1 MTKNYY
7 RVNLY
12 VSIRSARIAF
22 LLLNLTFLSL
32 QGLANSR
39 SVNLAEMTSHA
50 GRVVHGR
57 VVEVR
62 EGVHPLHEQV
72 AVTFLKVQVI
82 EMLKGGAAR
91 EVTFMQYGTSTKQYV
106 AHLPKY
112 SVGEEV
118 VLFLYPESKLGL
130 TSPVGQGQGKF
141 VVRNDSRSGQR
152 VLQNEQLNAAL
163 FARLDAVKVSS
174 KLALNSTEREA
185 IVQPQGRAG
194 AGLDMGTFRSLVRKF
209 AANTQA
215 NLQ

>member
-7 RVNLY
+7 RVNLF
-12 VSIRSARIAF
+12 VSIRSARIVF
-22 LLLNLTFLSL
+22 LLSFLTFLSL
-32 QGLANSR
+32 SSLANSR

-62 EGVHPLHEQV
+62 EGVHPQHQHL
-72 AVTFLKVQVI
+72 AVTWVKVQVV

-91 EVTFMQYGTSTKQYV
+91 EVTFMQYGNSTNHYV

-141 VVRNDSRSGQR
+141 AVQTDTRSGQR
-152 VLQNEQLNAAL
+152 VLLNEHLNHAL
-163 FARLDAVKVSS
+163 FARLDAAKAKT
-174 KLALNSTEREA
+174 KLGLTAAEREA
-185 IVQPQGRAG
+185 IAQPRTG
-194 AGLDMGTFRSLVRKF
+194 AGMEVATFRSLVRKF
-209 AANTQA
+209 VANPNA

>member
-7 RVNLY
+7 RVNLF
-12 VSIRSARIAF
+12 VSIRSARIVF
-22 LLLNLTFLSL
+22 LLSFLTLLSFP
-32 QGLANSR
+32 GLANSR

-62 EGVHPLHEQV
+62 EGVHPQHQHL
-72 AVTFLKVQVI
+72 AVTWIKVQVV

-91 EVTFMQYGTSTKQYV
+91 EVTFMQYGNSRNQYV

-112 SVGEEV
+112 SIGEEV

-130 TSPVGQGQGKF
+130 TSPVGHGQGKF
-141 VVRNDSRSGQR
+141 VVRTDTRSGQR
-152 VLQNEQLNAAL
+152 VLLNEHLNYAL
-163 FARLDAVKVSS
+163 FARLDSTKVKT
-174 KLALNSTEREA
+174 KLALNTVEREA
-185 IVQPQGRAG
+185 IAQPEGRAG
-194 AGLDMGTFRSLVRKF
+194 IGMEVDTFRSLVRKF
-209 AANTQA
+209 VANPNT

>member
-22 LLLNLTFLSL
+22 LLTFLTLLSFP
-32 QGLANSR
+32 GLANSR

-91 EVTFMQYGTSTKQYV
+91 EVTFMQYGNSTQQYV

-141 VVRNDSRSGQR
+141 VVRNDVRSGQR
-152 VLQNEQLNAAL
+152 VLLNEHLNRAL
-163 FARLDAVKVSS
+163 FARLDTVKVTS
-174 KLALNSTEREA
+174 KLALSSTEQA
-185 IVQPQGRAG
+185 AVAQPEGRAG
-194 AGLDMGTFRSLVRKF
+194 AGLDVSTFRSLVRKF
-209 AANTQA
+209 ATNPNA

>member
-1 MTKNYY
+1 MTKNYC

-12 VSIRSARIAF
+12 VSIRSARIT
-22 LLLNLTFLSL
+22 LLLSFLTLLSFA
-32 QGLANSR
+32 GWANSR

-91 EVTFMQYGTSTKQYV
+91 EVTFTQYGTSTKQYV
-106 AHLPKY
+106 AHQPKY

-141 VVRNDSRSGQR
+141 VVRTDTRSGQR
-152 VLQNEQLNAAL
+152 VLQNEHLNRAL
-163 FARLDAVKVSS
+163 FARLDAAKVASR
-174 KLALNSTEREA
+174 LALNSTERE
-185 IVQPQGRAG
+185 VVMQPEERAG
-194 AGLDMGTFRSLVRKF
+194 TGLDVSTFRSLVRKF
-209 AANTQA
+209 AANPNA

>member
-1 MTKNYY
+1 MTKNYC

-12 VSIRSARIAF
+12 VSIRSARIT
-22 LLLNLTFLSL
+22 LLLSFLTLLSFA
-32 QGLANSR
+32 GWANSR

-91 EVTFMQYGTSTKQYV
+91 EVTFTQYGTSTKQYV
-106 AHLPKY
+106 AHQPKY

-141 VVRNDSRSGQR
+141 VVRTDTRSGQR
-152 VLQNEQLNAAL
+152 VLQNEHLNRAL
-163 FARLDAVKVSS
+163 FARLDAAKVASR
-174 KLALNSTEREA
+174 LALNSTERE
-185 IVQPQGRAG
+185 VVMQPEERAG
-194 AGLDMGTFRSLVRKF
+194 TGLDVSTFRSLVRKF
-209 AANTQA
+209 ATNPNA